1 MKAVSKLFMFF
12 SEQSSWLRA
21 NCLFCFIAVF
31 AVIGSSCG
39 GSAESKTKNQE
50 TEKTAAPITIST
62 AKTETREI
70 ASFIQ
75 ATGSLA
81 AEETS
86 DVAPKTA
93 GQVVLTPVNVGAFVR
108 QGDVVARLDIR
119 DAQLRLQQAQAGVG
133 QAQAGVSQ
141 AQARL
146 GLSANGSFDA
156 SSIPEVRG
164 ANASYEQAL
173 AQLRQAQ
180 ANEQRYR
187 DLVQTGD
194 TSMQNYE
201 TYRTQR
207 DTAQAQ
213 VNNARQQLEAAVN
226 AAKQNNQAVKSA
238 QAAVESAN
246 TQVATAQQS
255 ITDAIIRAPFA
266 GFVSS
271 RPVALGEN
279 VTTATTIITL
289 LRTNP
294 LKLQLQ
300 ISEKD
305 VPFIK
310 TGMTVSLEVDAFKDR
325 KFAGAVS
332 AINPLI
338 DLTTRT
344 AVVEAQVE
352 NNENLLRPGMFAT
365 ARIARSGGGQG
376 IFVSKSA
383 IYSDQNTQSYRAFVI
398 QDGVAKLRVVQ
409 IGQEESNEIQI
420 LSGLNP
426 NETIAT
432 SNLEQLYEGARV
444 Q

>member
-1 MKAVSKLFMFF
+1 MFF
-12 SEQSSWLRA
+12 SEIIGWFRA
-21 NCLFCFIAVF
+21 NSLFCLVVALV
-31 AVIGSSCG
+31 AAANACG
-39 GSAESKTKNQE
+39 GSVESKTKTQE
-50 TEKTAAPITIST
+50 TEKESAPVAVST
-62 AKTETREI
+62 ARVVSREI
-70 ASFIQ
+70 PSYIQ

-81 AEETS
+81 AQETS

-93 GQVVLTPVNVGAFVR
+93 GQIVLTPVNVGAFVK
-108 QGDVVARLDIR
+108 QGDVIAKLDTR
-119 DAQLRLQQAQAGVG
+119 NAQLTLQQSQAGVT

-146 GLSANGSFDA
+146 GLTANGSFQA
-156 SSIPEVRG
+156 STIPEVRA
-164 ANASYEQAL
+164 ANANYEQAL
-173 AQLRQAQ
+173 AQLKQAQ

-201 TYRTQR
+201 TYRTTR

-213 VNNARQQLEAAVN
+213 VNSARQQLEAAVN

-238 QAAVESAN
+238 QAAVEAAK
-246 TQVATAQQS
+246 TQVATAQQT
-255 ITDAIIRAPFA
+255 ITDATIRAPFA

-300 ISEKD
+300 VGEKD

-310 TGMTVSLEVDAFKDR
+310 VGMAVSLEVDAFKDR
-325 KFAGAVS
+325 KFAGTVS
-332 AINPLI
+332 AINPLV
-338 DLTTRT
+338 DATSRT
-344 AVVEAQVE
+344 ATIEAQVD
-352 NNENLLRPGMFAT
+352 NSGNLLRSGMFAT
-365 ARIARSGGGQG
+365 ARIERPGGGQG
-376 IFVSKSA
+376 IFVAKSA
-383 IYSDQNTQSYRAFVI
+383 VYNDQNTQSYRSFVI

-409 IGQEESNEIQI
+409 IGQEENDQIKI
-420 LSGLNP
+420 LSGLNAD
-426 NETIAT
+426 ETVAT
-432 SNLEQLYEGARV
+432 GNLAQLYEGAKV